1 MKISEYKYTIRMHMK
16 DGSIETI
23 EKNSWLLPSQ
33 LEMEFRKEL
42 EITEE
47 ENLLMEK
54 AEITW
59 EVI

>member
-1 MKISEYKYTIRMHMK
+1 MKISEYKYTIQMYMK

-42 EITEE
+42 ESTEE

>member
-1 MKISEYKYTIRMHMK
+1 MTISKYGYTVKMFMK

-23 EKNSWLLPSQ
+23 ERDSWLLPSQ
-33 LEMEFRKEL
+33 LEYEFRKEL
-42 EITEE
+42 ESTEDKD
-47 ENLLMEK
+47 LLMEK